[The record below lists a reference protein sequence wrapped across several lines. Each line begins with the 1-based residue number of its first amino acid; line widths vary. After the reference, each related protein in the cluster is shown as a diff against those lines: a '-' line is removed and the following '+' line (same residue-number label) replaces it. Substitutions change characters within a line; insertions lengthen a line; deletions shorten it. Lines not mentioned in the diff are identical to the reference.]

1 MECKGQNIFC
11 ENSNSASPCNSLDYQ
26 RAGIAGVPTMLGLC
40 SEMKVETEGQGYW
53 HRKKSSCHLLGRWEL
68 EDQKSNTRE
77 SAGPTE

>member
-11 ENSNSASPCNSLDYQ
+11 ENSNRASPRNSPGYQ

-40 SEMKVETEGQGYW
+40 SEMKVETKGMGYW
-53 HRKKSSCHLLGRWEL
+53 HRKKSSCHLLGRREL
-68 EDQKSNTRE
+68 EDQKSNTQE